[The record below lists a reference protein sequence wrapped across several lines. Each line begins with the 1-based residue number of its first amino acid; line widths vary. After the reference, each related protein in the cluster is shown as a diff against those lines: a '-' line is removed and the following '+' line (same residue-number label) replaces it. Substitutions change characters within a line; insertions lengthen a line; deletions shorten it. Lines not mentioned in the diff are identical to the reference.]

1 MDRTQI
7 GRAGELALALYA
19 MVTSDGALELFTPV
33 SDEDHVDVTIGLRG
47 SIPAIA
53 VQVKTSP
60 AVDRNGMVEARAE
73 FAPDHVRE
81 HPAFL
86 YAVLLMSS
94 VSVTS
99 SWIVPS
105 PDFNRLAYRS
115 DRDGRIGL
123 EFRAHPAGTDSW
135 SPFRVVP
142 LELGPHLVAVIG
154 SLPETI
160 PPEFIR

>member
-1 MDRTQI
+1 
-7 GRAGELALALYA
+7 

-60 AVDRNGMVEARAE
+60 HLDKNDLVEARAE
-73 FAPDHVRE
+73 YPENEVRE

-86 YAVLLMSS
+86 YAVMLMR
-94 VSVTS
+94 SVTIRCA
-99 SWIVPS
+99 WIVPS

-115 DRDGRIGL
+115 HHVGRLAL
-123 EFRAHPAGTDSW
+123 EFRASPNRDDVW
-135 SPFRVVP
+135 SPYRVAP
-142 LELGPHLVAVIG
+142 LELGPHLARLIA
-154 SLPETI
+154 SLPERI
-160 PPEFIR
+160 PPELIR